1 MTGFIHTY
9 TILVFSFDNREGAD
23 IKKNKINGK
32 KSLMLVP
39 IGATNPTIFQIKNK
53 IDYCIYTNSLNDFY
67 ESPENFDK

>member
-1 MTGFIHTY
+1 
-9 TILVFSFDNREGAD
+9 
-23 IKKNKINGK
+23 
-32 KSLMLVP
+32 MLVP